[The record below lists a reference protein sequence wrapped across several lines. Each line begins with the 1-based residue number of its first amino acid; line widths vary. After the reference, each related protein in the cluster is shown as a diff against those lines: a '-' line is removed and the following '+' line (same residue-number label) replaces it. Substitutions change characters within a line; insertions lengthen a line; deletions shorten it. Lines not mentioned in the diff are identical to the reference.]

1 VSDPLSREQ
10 ILVPVL
16 AYEDIE
22 VPAWGR
28 TVRVREM
35 TVRERTAFEI
45 SVYRSKATGMELR
58 SELVVRTCTDPATG
72 ERLFPDGDAPMLAAT
87 SAKVLQPLYL
97 AALRLSGL
105 TDEEAQDLGKA
116 AGAGSGSSSSSPSA
130 SG

>member
-1 VSDPLSREQ
+1 MSEPLSREQ

-16 AYEDIE
+16 VHEDIE

-35 TVRERTAFEI
+35 TVRERTGFELA
-45 SVYRSKATGMELR
+45 VYRSKVTGTELR
-58 SELVVRTCTDPATG
+58 SEIVVRTCTDPATG
-72 ERLFPDGDAPMLAAT
+72 ARLFPDDDAGMLAVT

-116 AGAGSGSSSSSPSA
+116 GGAGSGSSSSSPSA